1 MSSQQNMEERL
12 WEYIDG
18 ICPDEE
24 RLFIDELIATNK
36 EWREKYQELLE
47 LQNLLSHNLEL
58 DEPSMRFTQN
68 IMESISKYH
77 IAPAAKTYINKRIIW
92 GITLFFFCSII
103 GLLIAGIA
111 QMTWPAG
118 DPNASLLDYSKIN
131 ISKVDMSGFF
141 NNTYTTV
148 FMMINA
154 VLGLVLLDMYLNR
167 KKEEIQNR
175 RSGA

>member
-1 MSSQQNMEERL
+1 MNSQQNMEERL

-18 ICPDEE
+18 VCTGDE
-24 RLFIDELIATNK
+24 RLFIDELITSNQ

-47 LQNLLSHNLEL
+47 LQTLLNNHLEL

-68 IMESISKYH
+68 IMESISKHH
-77 IAPAAKTYINKRIIW
+77 IAPAAKSYINKRIVW
-92 GITLFFFCSII
+92 GIALFFFCSII
-103 GLLIAGIA
+103 GMVIAGLA
-111 QMTWPAG
+111 QMTWPATVT
-118 DPNASLLDYSKIN
+118 NAPLLDYSR
-131 ISKVDMSGFF
+131 ISKVDISGFF

-167 KKEEIQNR
+167 KKQEIANQHK
-175 RSGA
+175 

>member
-18 ICPDEE
+18 VCTGDE
-24 RLFIDELIATNK
+24 RLFIDELIASNQV
-36 EWREKYQELLE
+36 WRQKYQELLE
-47 LQNLLSHNLEL
+47 LQTLLNNHLEL

-68 IMESISKYH
+68 IMESISKHH
-77 IAPAAKTYINKRIIW
+77 IAPAAKSYINKRIVW
-92 GITLFFFCSII
+92 GIALFFFCSII
-103 GLLIAGIA
+103 GMLIAGFA
-111 QMTWPAG
+111 QMTWPATATG
-118 DPNASLLDYSKIN
+118 ASLIDYSR

-167 KKEEIQNR
+167 KKQEIENR
-175 RSGA
+175 KSGA

>member
-18 ICPDEE
+18 VCTGDE
-24 RLFIDELIATNK
+24 RLFIDELIASNQ

-47 LQNLLSHNLEL
+47 LQTLLNNHLEL

-68 IMESISKYH
+68 IMESISKHH
-77 IAPAAKTYINKRIIW
+77 IAPAAKSYINKRIVW
-92 GITLFFFCSII
+92 GIALFFFCSII
-103 GLLIAGIA
+103 GMLIAGFA
-111 QMTWPAG
+111 QMTWPATES
-118 DPNASLLDYSKIN
+118 NASLIDYSR

-141 NNTYTTV
+141 NNTYTSA

-167 KKEEIQNR
+167 KKREIANQHK
-175 RSGA
+175 